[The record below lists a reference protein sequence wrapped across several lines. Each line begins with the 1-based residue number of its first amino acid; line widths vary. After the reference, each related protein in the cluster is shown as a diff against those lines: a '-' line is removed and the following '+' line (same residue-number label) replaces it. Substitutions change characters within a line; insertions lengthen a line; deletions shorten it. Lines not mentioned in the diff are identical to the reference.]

1 MSPSYWR
8 SQVLDSNKT
17 KKLTAQGQE
26 QALTMLDT
34 WTRARGRIPSN
45 PHTRKACRPGPTGQE
60 RERESAVYKRSGN
73 YSEEFDWWASAA
85 LINRFEAPSTSK
97 VGLNPERTRTTHCTG
112 ARTSYL
118 GRKTTQ

>member
-45 PHTRKACRPGPTGQE
+45 PHNAGPADQGPQVKREGE
-60 RERESAVYKRSGN
+60 RRV
-73 YSEEFDWWASAA
+73 
-85 LINRFEAPSTSK
+85 
-97 VGLNPERTRTTHCTG
+97 
-112 ARTSYL
+112 
-118 GRKTTQ
+118 